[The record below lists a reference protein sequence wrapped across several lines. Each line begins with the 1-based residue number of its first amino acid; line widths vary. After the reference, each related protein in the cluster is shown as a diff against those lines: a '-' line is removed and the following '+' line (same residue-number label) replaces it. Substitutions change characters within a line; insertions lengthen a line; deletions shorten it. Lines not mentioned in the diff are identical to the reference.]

1 MKSYLFSTENG
12 RGGVILCDIDT
23 FEEAVDYLRQRFDG
37 VVRVEQGRTLW
48 TLAGGYGEFVPS
60 VTAAPP
66 TETPGGDAASG
77 EEARPPDKASLAL
90 DL

>member
-37 VVRVEQGRTLW
+37 VIKVEQGRTLW
-48 TLAGGYGEFVPS
+48 TLESGFGEFVP
-60 VTAAPP
+60 VKP
-66 TETPGGDAASG
+66 EDLEDGGDPGSG
-77 EEARPPDKASLAL
+77 VGTG
-90 DL
+90 